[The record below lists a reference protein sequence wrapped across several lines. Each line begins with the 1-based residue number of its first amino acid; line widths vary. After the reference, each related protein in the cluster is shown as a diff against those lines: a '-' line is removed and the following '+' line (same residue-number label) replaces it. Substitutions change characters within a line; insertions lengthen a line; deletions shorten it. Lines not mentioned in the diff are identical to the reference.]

1 MNYVRGAFAYEV
13 KNDIVC
19 ILHESGII
27 GYGKEF
33 EYSQRSCTI
42 ATRLKD
48 GNTISFMIIKETIF
62 KTKKFA

>member
-1 MNYVRGAFAYEV
+1 MNYAGKAFAYEV

-33 EYSQRSCTI
+33 EYSDRAGTI
-42 ATRLKD
+42 A
-48 GNTISFMIIKETIF
+48 
-62 KTKKFA
+62 

>member
-27 GYGKEF
+27 GYGEEF
-33 EYSQRSCTI
+33 EYSQRSGTI
-42 ATRLKD
+42 ATRLND
-48 GNTISFMIIKETIF
+48 
-62 KTKKFA
+62 